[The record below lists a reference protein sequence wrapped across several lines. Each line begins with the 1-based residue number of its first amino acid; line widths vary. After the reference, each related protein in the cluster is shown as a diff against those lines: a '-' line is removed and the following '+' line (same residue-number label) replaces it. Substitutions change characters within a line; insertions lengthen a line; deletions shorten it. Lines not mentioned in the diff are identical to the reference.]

1 VVFHPDF
8 TFLVTGCPLLR
19 IEAGDFLHENCSS
32 NSKALFSFEVL
43 FLNTKKSFNR
53 GQNCFHFLPF
63 FRFFHSCEI
72 VKYHLGNLARF
83 CNRVSLNGIGNK
95 LSRLSGFKNQD
106 RFLQP
111 TSVPVSYNQSLNPTA
126 NLRVGFLEKS

>member
-1 VVFHPDF
+1 MVFHPDF
-8 TFLVTGCPLLR
+8 TCWVTRCPLLK
-19 IEAGDFLHENCSS
+19 IEVGDFMHENCSS
-32 NSKALFSFEVL
+32 NSKALFNSEVL
-43 FLNTKKSFNR
+43 FLNTKMSFNR
-53 GQNCFHFLPF
+53 GKYGFNFLPF